1 MSRDTG
7 LTTRRTFL
15 GLTATLA
22 GGTVAGSALNS
33 VHETP
38 DTEPPQ
44 AADTYRET
52 DHIRTAYERMR
63 F

>member
-1 MSRDTG
+1 MSRYTG

-15 GLTATLA
+15 GLTVTLA
-22 GGTVAGSALNS
+22 GGTVAGSALNP
-33 VHETP
+33 VNETP
-38 DTEPPQ
+38 DDQPPQ

-52 DHIRTAYERMR
+52 DHIRTAYKRMR